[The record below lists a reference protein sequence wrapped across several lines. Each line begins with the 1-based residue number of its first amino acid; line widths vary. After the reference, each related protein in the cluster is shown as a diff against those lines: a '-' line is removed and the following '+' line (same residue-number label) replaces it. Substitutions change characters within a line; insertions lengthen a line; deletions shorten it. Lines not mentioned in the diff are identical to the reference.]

1 MCSLKKGL
9 LKNLAKVAEKHLCQI
24 LIFNK
29 IAGLRPATSLK
40 KEALASLAQLFS
52 CEFCEI
58 FKNTFFIEHLR
69 KAASKTKF
77 FSFSPFFLEFWKIL
91 VKLKVWICEA

>member
-9 LKNLAKVAEKHLCQI
+9 LKNLAKVAEKHLCQS

-40 KEALASLAQLFS
+40 KDALASLAHCFPVN
-52 CEFCEI
+52 FAK
-58 FKNTFFIEHLR
+58 FLR
-69 KAASKTKF
+69 T
-77 FSFSPFFLEFWKIL
+77 PFL
-91 VKLKVWICEA
+91 